1 MATSPPARS
10 PRRFLGGLIAAG
22 MLLAAFSPPLP
33 AQGLAGVSLKVQPKM
48 AKIYGAGGIQ
58 GLESYQ
64 SGFLVSGDG
73 HILTVWSYVLDTE
86 FITTILDDGRRFQA
100 ELVGADPRLEIAI
113 LKIDAEGLDFFDR
126 SKAEELNV
134 GSRILAFSNLYGVAT
149 GDEPTSVLHGVVA
162 ARTTLD
168 ARRGVFKTPYRGPV
182 YVLDAIT
189 NNPGAAGG
197 ALTDHQGRLAGI
209 LGKELRNSL
218 TNTWLNYSIPISQL
232 NPAIDD
238 ILAGKSRPRAEDDMA
253 KRPARPHTLA
263 GLGLVMVPDVLA
275 KTPPYIDAVRRGS
288 LAEKSGLRPDDLVL
302 FVGDRLIPSCEA
314 LRNEISFIDQ
324 IDEVHLVIQRD
335 DDLLDLVLPGR

>member
-22 MLLAAFSPPLP
+22 ILLAVFSPPLP
-33 AQGLAGVSLKVQPKM
+33 AQGLAGVSIKVQPKM
-48 AKIYGAGGIQ
+48 VKIYGAGGIK

-64 SGFLVSGDG
+64 SGFLISKDG

-113 LKIDAEGLDFFDR
+113 LKIDAEGLDFFDC

-238 ILAGKSRPRAEDDMA
+238 ILAGKSRPRAVDEMA

>member
-1 MATSPPARS
+1 MATSPPARF

-22 MLLAAFSPPLP
+22 ILLAAFSPPLP

-48 AKIYGAGGIQ
+48 VKIYGAGGIQ

-64 SGFLVSGDG
+64 SGFLVSGNG

-232 NPAIDD
+232 NAAIDD
-238 ILAGKSRPRAEDDMA
+238 ILAGKSRPRAVDDMA

-335 DDLLDLVLPGR
+335 DDLLNLVLPGR

>member
-10 PRRFLGGLIAAG
+10 PRRFLGGFIAAC
-22 MLLAAFSPPLP
+22 MLLAVFSPPLP
-33 AQGLAGVSLKVQPKM
+33 AQGLAAVSLKVQPKM
-48 AKIYGAGGIQ
+48 VKIYGAGGIQ

-64 SGFLVSGDG
+64 SGFLVSKDG

-335 DDLLDLVLPGR
+335 DDLLNLVLPGR